1 MNVALSLNGQ
11 VLSFDTTQA
20 TWQTKLQDKF
30 AITSV
35 NNVSVFVKRF
45 ENKPNAMLLL
55 QNLKGKETKNIP
67 KIYDFV
73 TVQENNK
80 TVYYLFTE
88 CLQGKTLKEVIANGE
103 HIDTEK
109 MLDNLLVALQF
120 LHNNGFWF
128 SDFNDENIF
137 VVPLPLNNKK
147 ANYFLIDVDSCW
159 DNNIMPANR
168 GIGSMPGKTGNYN
181 LLLYDFYTKVLQK
194 PQFQYS
200 ELTGKNINY
209 LQLISVIAHIE
220 FFKKEQKLNSK
231 LNYFAFGIMYS
242 KLYEFILEPNSE
254 YAKRVFSIALQN
266 KVSNS
271 NTDIFVQLAKFII
284 PKPIPRPS
292 ITFFKAD
299 KTVVTKN
306 TPQSCEV
313 LLTWE
318 VKNATSLQVADRHID
333 ISQNSLKVYPR
344 ETTVYKIYAKNSQGI
359 RVSKSVSIEVIDVII
374 PPPKPKPKNL
384 VIHNFRV
391 DKHKV
396 KKGEIVTFFWW
407 VENAKKVTIAGIEQV
422 ADSNPTNQFRSIVT
436 RKKNYLLEVTD
447 YNDVIH
453 TRNLDIEVEEESYLV
468 VIFFVIA
475 IILLW
480 IWLFT
485 KLKVSSF

>member
-11 VLSFDTTQA
+11 VLSFDTTKA

-30 AITSV
+30 TITSV

-137 VVPLPLNNKK
+137 VAPINSKQ

-159 DNNIMPANR
+159 DNNILPANR

-231 LNYFAFGIMYS
+231 LNYFAFGRMYS
-242 KLYEFILEPNSE
+242 KLYEFVLEPNSE

-359 RVSKSVSIEVIDVII
+359 KAIKSISIEVIDVII
-374 PPPKPKPKNL
+374 PPPKPKNL
-384 VIHNFRV
+384 VIHNFSV
-391 DKHKV
+391 DKSKI
-396 KKGEIVTFFWW
+396 KKNETVTFFWH
-407 VENAKKVTIAGIEQV
+407 VENAKKVTVAEIEQV
-422 ADSNPTNQFRSIVT
+422 TDNNSKEVKYGITQTGKYAL
-436 RKKNYLLEVTD
+436 KVTD
-447 YNDVIH
+447 ENDVVH
-453 TRNLDIEVEEESYLV
+453 TRDLVIEVEEESYLG

-480 IWLFT
+480 IWVST
-485 KLKVSSF
+485 K